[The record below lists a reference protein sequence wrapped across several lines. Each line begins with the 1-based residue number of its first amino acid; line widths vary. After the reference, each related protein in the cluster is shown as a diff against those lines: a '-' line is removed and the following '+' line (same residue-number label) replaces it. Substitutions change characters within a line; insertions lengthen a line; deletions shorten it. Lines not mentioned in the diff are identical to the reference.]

1 MNDQT
6 PLSSPAKLAV
16 GGLIVAA
23 VGIVIQIAS
32 GVDFPTIPPGLI
44 ILLLAAGLVAFGRWR
59 WTPLVGAVVGLS
71 QLLGLFLADQADRLL
86 DPSPLGGAVG
96 LWIQLLGVIVAFV
109 AGIVATVRRD
119 PAPAP
124 GPTR

>member
-6 PLSSPAKLAV
+6 PLSSPAKLTVA
-16 GGLIVAA
+16 GLIAA
-23 VGIVIQIAS
+23 AAGIMIQIIS

-44 ILLLAAGLVAFGRWR
+44 ILLVAAGLVAFGRWR
-59 WTPLVGAVVGLS
+59 WTPLVGAVVGLL

-96 LWIQLLGVIVAFV
+96 LWIQLLGVIVAF

-119 PAPAP
+119 HAPAP